1 MMSHP
6 PIRVHPDSGT
16 VTFTIDRPDQHNA
29 LTEAMWRH
37 LAEEV
42 TRHSADESVKVL
54 VFRGAGE
61 RAFSAGAD
69 IKEFQSKA
77 AEPGW
82 INAYTDAVGAAE
94 EAIAAAP
101 QPTIA
106 MIRGHCVGGGCAIA
120 VACDIRLTAE
130 ESRFAVPVAKMGLVY
145 SLSATRRLIEL
156 VGPADAKY
164 LLFSA
169 RSISAG
175 DAYEMGLVNRVV
187 PAEHLIDET
196 YSLAA
201 AIASG
206 SAHTIR
212 SAKQITKRVL
222 MGQQEDDADTT
233 ELQAASSS
241 SAHYQNA
248 VASFRGNRTGRSQGP
263 Q

>member
-1 MMSHP
+1 MTSHP
-6 PIRVHPDSGT
+6 PIRVHVDSGT

-37 LAEEV
+37 LAREV
-42 TRHSADESVKVL
+42 TRRSSDESVRVL

-69 IKEFQSKA
+69 IKEFQSRA

-120 VACDIRLTAE
+120 VACDIRLAAE
-130 ESRFAVPVAKMGLVY
+130 ESRFAIPVAKMGLVY
-145 SLSATRRLIEL
+145 SLPATRRLMEL

-175 DAYEMGLVNRVV
+175 DAYQMGLLNRVV
-187 PAEHLIDET
+187 RAEDLLDET
-196 YSLAA
+196 HDLAA
-201 AIASG
+201 AIAAG
-206 SAHTIR
+206 SAHTVR
-212 SAKQITKRVL
+212 SAKEIARRVL
-222 MGQQEDDADTT
+222 MGQHDDDAATA
-233 ELQAASSS
+233 ELQAAGGS
-241 SAHYQNA
+241 SAHYHKA
-248 VASFRGNRTGRSQGP
+248 IASFTENRARVSEVSQ
-263 Q
+263 